1 MGIASEYCA
10 LSLCP
15 ERADRETV
23 AAGTPALLNDAGQRS
38 GIRMPIA
45 AGRRQPRPSL
55 GPIGSATIFEKCRSD
70 EPIDVRASEATY
82 GDEVAQGP
90 GLSTKTE
97 DLKLQRKLLAM
108 VYVEIHAAH
117 ERFHPSARLSWK
129 RRFNEGS
136 GPRQVK
142 RAQRL
147 VERDSQR
154 PEHFRSAAKCDTPEY
169 FHLSEAQVR
178 MDEPERE
185 SGIPVVFSDNVW
197 NLMPVKMNSHRRTKR

>member
-23 AAGTPALLNDAGQRS
+23 AAGTPALLNDAGQRP

-70 EPIDVRASEATY
+70 EPIDVRPPLHALNNK
-82 GDEVAQGP
+82 VADKP
-90 GLSTKTE
+90 SLSTKTE
-97 DLKLQRKLLAM
+97 DLKLQRQLLAM

-142 RAQRL
+142 RPQRL

-154 PEHFRSAAKCDTPEY
+154 PEHFRSAPKCDTPEY
-169 FHLSEAQVR
+169 FHLSKAQMC
-178 MDEPERE
+178 MDKPERE
-185 SGIPVVFSDNVW
+185 SGIPVMFSYNEW
-197 NLMPVKMNSHRRTKR
+197 NLMPVKMNSHGRAKR